1 MFLSQQKSFLIFGYI
16 EKLNFADT
24 DDQRISEFLI
34 CCIFDLWNLAI
45 FLKKFSSR
53 LRFETSVFY
62 FYSSFFG
69 PIVEAHT
76 TGGDRK

>member
-16 EKLNFADT
+16 EKLNFADA

-45 FLKKFSSR
+45 F
-53 LRFETSVFY
+53 
-62 FYSSFFG
+62 
-69 PIVEAHT
+69 
-76 TGGDRK
+76 